1 MARPRIHDDV
11 LRTRLLEHASRA
23 LSEHGAASMSLRTV
37 TAAAGTTTAAV
48 YTLFGSRDGLI
59 AAVVDE
65 GFERFGRHL
74 AAVPRTDDPG
84 SDLFALGLA
93 YRESALADP
102 HFYRV
107 MFAAE
112 VVPRL
117 KDTLAEP
124 TFGVLRDAVARLP
137 AGATGGEGPDQM
149 ALRLWGLAHGLVS
162 LELAG
167 LLPGDAAEH
176 AHRYAEALR
185 PAPARG

>member
-1 MARPRIHDDV
+1 MARPRTHDET
-11 LRTRLLEHASRA
+11 LRTSLLEHASRA
-23 LSEHGAASMSLRTV
+23 LSATGPDGMSLRAV

-48 YTLFGSRDGLI
+48 YTLFGGRDGLI

-74 AAVPRTDDPG
+74 AAVPRTGDPG
-84 SDLFALGLA
+84 ADLFALGLA

-107 MFAAE
+107 MFAADG
-112 VVPRL
+112 VRRS

-137 AGATGGEGPDQM
+137 SDAVGEAGPEPM
-149 ALRLWGLAHGLVS
+149 ALRLWGLVHGLVS

-167 LLPGDAAEH
+167 LLPGDEREH
-176 AHRYAEALR
+176 AHRYAGALR
-185 PAPARG
+185 PSAR